1 MHITSG
7 CSQTVTRQFPFKE
20 PAAPGCLQAEA
31 DHQRLCQ
38 VSVHAQRCLGR
49 AGSSYLQRLA
59 VCKPAVIMCCG
70 ALQEILHF
78 AARVVPDAEE
88 DERRR
93 AAHGQMQAACAAAK
107 LPTVRP
113 FGSRA
118 SGLEL
123 WDSDI
128 DLVVLG
134 IVEPSGDNHSKP
146 LCIFR

>member
-1 MHITSG
+1 MQITSG
-7 CSQTVTRQFPFKE
+7 CSQTVSRRFPLRNQQHRAACRQ
-20 PAAPGCLQAEA
+20 
-31 DHQRLCQ
+31 RQ
-38 VSVHAQRCLGR
+38 VTSACAKSVHAQRCLGR

-134 IVEPSGDNHSKP
+134 IVEPSGGNHSK
-146 LCIFR
+146 

>member
-1 MHITSG
+1 MSTCTQPVCMHSF
-7 CSQTVTRQFPFKE
+7 QMR
-20 PAAPGCLQAEA
+20 
-31 DHQRLCQ
+31 H
-38 VSVHAQRCLGR
+38 
-49 AGSSYLQRLA
+49 AGSSDLRRL
-59 VCKPAVIMCCG
+59 VIGTCAVIMCHG
-70 ALQEILHF
+70 VLQEVLRF

-134 IVEPSGDNHSKP
+134 VVEPSGDNHSTP
-146 LCIFR
+146 LCVVR